1 MLHSG
6 CVKRHQKFRDFV
18 GLPMGL
24 LREGSPKT
32 RMNTGLFG
40 SRSGEYG
47 LKAARRAPQ
56 FCKRNSTE
64 YRKRATNP
72 ENPVFSGFSLYSAK
86 EKNAAAS
93 GEKAYK
99 MQMNEL
105 KKPWKNAEGTV
116 EE

>member
-18 GLPMGL
+18 GLPVGL

>member
-6 CVKRHQKFRDFV
+6 CVKLHQKFRDFV
-18 GLPMGL
+18 GL
-24 LREGSPKT
+24 LREESPKT

-47 LKAARRAPQ
+47 LKATRRAPQ

-86 EKNAAAS
+86 KNAAIS